1 MYIINCLF
9 IINCFRQIFGMSS
22 HVFPFI
28 YVGSFVLKGCVTD
41 KKVADCA
48 EIDEMLSTVI
58 SNITSKSSNTIVTD
72 RLFDL
77 FFHFAVPIP
86 S

>member
-1 MYIINCLF
+1 MNPYA
-9 IINCFRQIFGMSS
+9 
-22 HVFPFI
+22 FPFI

-58 SNITSKSSNTIVTD
+58 SNITSKSSNTIVSG

-77 FFHFAVPIP
+77 FFYFAVPIP